1 MELYSEILLKGL
13 KDVKSNVLPTFNDF
27 LKNKEEEI
35 RFLIKERWLFGKRP
49 DGTLIGFYSNT
60 RYAKEK
66 ATQNPRAGFLNVD
79 LIDTG
84 ALVEAIKISIF
95 DNGFEVFSTDSK
107 YNSIFDK
114 YGADNF
120 NITDKESEEII
131 NQVLNSTIEYL
142 YKKYIL

>member
-13 KDVKSNVLPTFNDF
+13 NNVKANVLPTFNDLF
-27 LKNKEEEI
+27 YKKQDEI
-35 RFLIKERWLFGKRP
+35 KKLIKERWILGKRP
-49 DGTLIGFYSNT
+49 DGSLIGEYHNYG
-60 RYAKEK
+60 YAKEK

-84 ALVEAIKISIF
+84 ALVEAIKISMF